1 MSKIT
6 GIAEIIQQ
14 AQSASSP
21 ELIIDAVPYA
31 RLLGMRSVY
40 EPDDEGG
47 ALIFHLPPK
56 KSNVGNPTLP
66 ALHGGAIGGF
76 MEMAATIHVL
86 MSMDVVKVPRVVDFS
101 IDYVRAGR
109 YEDTWASCSV
119 VRQGNKLVNVAI
131 QTWQQ
136 DRDASI
142 ATARAHFLIE

>member
-1 MSKIT
+1 MTK
-6 GIAEIIQQ
+6 IAEIVQQ
-14 AQSASSP
+14 ARSASSP
-21 ELIIDAVPYA
+21 NLIIDAVPYA
-31 RLLGMRSVY
+31 RLLGMRGFY
-40 EPDDEGG
+40 EPNDEVDE
-47 ALIFHLPPK
+47 LILHLPPN

-86 MSMDVVKVPRVVDFS
+86 MSMEIVRVPRVVDFS

-109 YEDTWASCSV
+109 FEDAWASCSV

-136 DRDASI
+136 DRDAPI
-142 ATARAHFLIE
+142 ATARAHFLID